1 MARRGDAHTFTSRTY
16 VFFVIHQL
24 AARYRIFPNTLLSHS
39 LFRTRHSQLVA
50 HSFSPPRN
58 QRLTPPPSPP
68 NRSTPGVSFSDFRAT
83 PSLKKVRTGARQ
95 AEIGSLRFSVH
106 RQPVQ
111 QCGTGAQ
118 SKGDFMLTSHEKV
131 LNQTVWTNICL
142 SIIAPVVPV
151 EGLRVCTGS
160 SHS

>member
-24 AARYRIFPNTLLSHS
+24 AARYRIFPNTPLSHS
-39 LFRTRHSQLVA
+39 LLRPRHSQLVA
-50 HSFSPPRN
+50 YSFSQFCN
-58 QRLTPPPSPP
+58 QRLTPPSPA
-68 NRSTPGVSFSDFRAT
+68 NRNTPGVSFSDFRAT

-106 RQPVQ
+106 RHPVQ
-111 QCGTGAQ
+111 QAGAGAQ
-118 SKGDFMLTSHEKV
+118 TKGDFMLSSHEKR

-142 SIIAPVVPV
+142 SIIAPGVPV
-151 EGLRVCTGS
+151 EGLCICTGS